1 MDERLRG
8 KGDFSVEEI
17 MAFSARKDDWIDLE
31 QKLNEDYLLEKII
44 IKDSPS
50 QGWGINYRVGKNSLC
65 YVHPEKTSLFVA
77 FQITEAKMNEIK
89 PFLSEYAWKV
99 WENRYPC
106 GKGGW
111 MWYRLTDTKQI
122 AELRLLLNNKKK
134 PTKK

>member
-31 QKLNEDYLLEKII
+31 KKLNEDYLLEKII

-89 PFLSEYAWKV
+89 PFLVSMLGRFGKTVILAEKAV
-99 WENRYPC
+99 GC
-106 GKGGW
+106 G
-111 MWYRLTDTKQI
+111 TV
-122 AELRLLLNNKKK
+122 
-134 PTKK
+134 